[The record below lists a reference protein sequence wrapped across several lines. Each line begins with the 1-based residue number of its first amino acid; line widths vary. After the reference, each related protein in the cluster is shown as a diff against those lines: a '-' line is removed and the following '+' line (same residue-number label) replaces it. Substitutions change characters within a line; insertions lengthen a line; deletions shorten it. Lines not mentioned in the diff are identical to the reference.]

1 MIVRPQE
8 FFVPHVHGRQF
19 DTGAI
24 FLPQFLEKQVN
35 ARLFPA
41 LATDPDG
48 APPFQVT
55 DDNPVV
61 VSLANGYLINADGAG
76 SGQPRQI
83 NLFLHVELIQILY
96 CAVVQAFHPGDGP
109 RYSLPTCM
117 AKRWL

>member
-19 DTGAI
+19 DTGAL

-41 LATDPDG
+41 LATDPEG

-55 DDNPVV
+55 DELCPLRMDISSMPM
-61 VSLANGYLINADGAG
+61 ARGAG
-76 SGQPRQI
+76 SPAR
-83 NLFLHVELIQILY
+83 
-96 CAVVQAFHPGDGP
+96 
-109 RYSLPTCM
+109 STCFCM
-117 AKRWL
+117 